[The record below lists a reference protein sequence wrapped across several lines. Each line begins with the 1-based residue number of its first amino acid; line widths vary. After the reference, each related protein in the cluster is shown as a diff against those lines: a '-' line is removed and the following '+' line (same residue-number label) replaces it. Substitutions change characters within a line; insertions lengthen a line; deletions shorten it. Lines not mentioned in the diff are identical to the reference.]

1 MHRRFASVLATA
13 ALVTTSLAVPA
24 GTTARQP
31 DAFRHIDHLVV
42 IYLENRSFDNL
53 YGRFAGA
60 NGIANASTTA
70 LTQLNGPGG
79 SPYSPCLPQVDA
91 HLTSICVPNGQT
103 FDIGAYIPPTSP
115 TIDLVHR
122 YYQNQVQ
129 IDGGRNDLF
138 TWASDARGLTMGTYD
153 TSALPLAKLAA
164 QYTLADNFYQAA
176 FGGSFLNHQWL
187 AAAQTPLFDY
197 GYAGRP
203 STCAATFGTNYMN
216 TVLGANGMPAAGK
229 DLQLTTVAAG
239 NYDVNTTQPWYPPY
253 AAGTSDCK
261 RLQPLTENNIGDE
274 LSAEHVSWAWYAG
287 GWNAAESGHPDP
299 LFQYHHQPFNYFYK
313 YRPGTAA
320 RAQHLLDETA
330 FVAAAQ
336 AGSLPA
342 VSFVKPIGQNNEHPG
357 YTDLMTGELHTLDL
371 VNAVMSGPDWKST
384 AIVITYDEMGG
395 FWDHAA
401 PPAGDQWGPGTRI
414 PAIIVSPWA
423 RKGFVD
429 HTAYDTTAILA
440 TIEHRWDVD
449 PLGPRDAHVNDL
461 RNAFVGDGRR
471 SGRGD

>member
-1 MHRRFASVLATA
+1 V
-13 ALVTTSLAVPA
+13 
-24 GTTARQP
+24 
-31 DAFRHIDHLVV
+31 
-42 IYLENRSFDNL
+42 
-53 YGRFAGA
+53 
-60 NGIANASTTA
+60 
-70 LTQLNGPGG
+70 
-79 SPYSPCLPQVDA
+79 
-91 HLTSICVPNGQT
+91 
-103 FDIGAYIPPTSP
+103 
-115 TIDLVHR
+115 
-122 YYQNQVQ
+122 
-129 IDGGRNDLF
+129 
-138 TWASDARGLTMGTYD
+138 ASDAKGLTMGTYD
-153 TSALPLAKLAA
+153 TSTLPLAKLAA

-187 AAAQTPLFDY
+187 AAAQTPVFDY

-203 STCAATFGTNYMN
+203 STCAATFGPNYMN

-229 DLQLTTVAAG
+229 DLQLTTVATG
-239 NYDVNTTQPWYPPY
+239 NYDVNTTQPWYAPF

-274 LSAEHVSWAWYAG
+274 LSAAGVSWAWYAG
-287 GWNAAESGHPDP
+287 GWNAAEAGHPDP
-299 LFQYHHQPFNYFYK
+299 LFQYHHQPFNYFAT

-320 RAQHLLDETA
+320 RAQHLLDESA

-401 PPAGDQWGPGTRI
+401 PPAGDAWGPGTRI

-423 RKGFVD
+423 KKGFVD
-429 HTAYDTTAILA
+429 HTQYDTTSILA

-449 PLGPRDAHVNDL
+449 PLGLRDAGVNDL
-461 RNAFVGDGRR
+461 RDAFVGDGRG
-471 SGRGD
+471 SGRGDGLTDQLTDP